1 MLFNSKYPIIAMAM
15 NRVSDLKLAIATS
28 KAGAVPSISAFNYYT
43 GPGKLSYDWLRK
55 NIKQFYKECPNA
67 DLIISIDTQ
76 FLIDEEST
84 MCDLLIEEKVSH
96 VELIQV
102 DELYRSNEAVVTS
115 HQSRMQDSGIK
126 LILKVVSVPT
136 DISRYA
142 RWAGN
147 RQVDALGIKSPH
159 GAGRAGDAKGIE
171 FCINYAREYYSGI
184 DIIAVGGVGTK
195 EDIKSMTELGADYVG
210 IGTLFAATEESPLS
224 NEAKNQL
231 VNKNAETLG
240 KLQTES
246 AKQNALIFSEY
257 KGKDN
262 DNNTFSL
269 HAGITT
275 GTTGHVFA
283 GKGIS
288 HITSIVTVNTLVQSL
303 I

>member
-1 MLFNSKYPIIAMAM
+1 MLFTSKYPIVAMAM
-15 NRVSDLKLAIATS
+15 NRVSNLELAIATS

-43 GPGKLSYDWLRK
+43 GPGKLDYNWLRK
-55 NIKQFYKECPNA
+55 NIQQFYEQCPGQ

-76 FLIDEEST
+76 FMIDEESP
-84 MCDLLIEEKVSH
+84 MCSLLIEEKVSH

-102 DELYRSNEAVVTS
+102 DKLFRSNEQVVTN
-115 HQSRMQDSGIK
+115 HQSKMQDSGIK

-142 RWAGN
+142 RWAGS
-147 RQVDALGIKSPH
+147 RQVDALGIKGPD
-159 GAGRAGDAKGIE
+159 GAGRQGDEKGIE
-171 FCINYAREYYSGI
+171 FAINYAREYYGGI
-184 DIIAVGGVGTK
+184 DIIAVGGIGTK
-195 EDIKSMTELGADYVG
+195 SDIDSMIKLGADYVG

-224 NEAKNQL
+224 IEAKNQL

-240 KLQTES
+240 QLKTEG
-246 AKQNALIFSEY
+246 ADQNALIFSEY

-288 HITSIVTVNTLVQSL
+288 SITSIVSVNTLVQSL
-303 I
+303 V